1 LNRFTFLGITPVKKK
16 INIDFDNNFK
26 QNFKKTFF
34 NGFKINF
41 DKVESIHFSWDNSSQ
56 KKYDI
61 NDEPNFENLEQII
74 NNFVGLTKLK
84 KFILNYKFKQLQNL
98 PNSICKLTQLT
109 YLSISEHIF
118 TELPEAIGNL
128 TALEILNLYSNK
140 LTALPESFGNLIN
153 LRELSLRQNKL
164 TVLPESFGNLINLRE
179 LSLRQN
185 KLTVLPES
193 FGNLIHLRELS
204 LNNNELTVLPE
215 SFGNLIN
222 LIDLNLSNN
231 KLTALHESFG
241 NLIHLRGLILNN
253 NRLTVL
259 PESFGNLTDLTQL
272 ILNNNNLTVLPESF
286 GNLIHLTLLILNNNN
301 LTELTNSICSFN
313 DLWHLNI
320 DNNVGLNFI
329 CEQTENNYLYQTFGR
344 TRNNVG
350 QTRNNVG
357 RPTVDAAVHVHK
369 VFKTFKFKRL
379 DAKMKANH
387 PEWFDAIND
396 ANITV
401 LLFKNTLE
409 KTLKTI
415 IDNDLD
421 DIPIKNEP
429 TERKQFSDNLEFIFK
444 NKLNAV
450 TKFELP
456 QEVIVCCFHVLIY
469 VSHQPKEFKAL
480 YATSYLRDVVNAY
493 ENINPVE
500 CLSCINGMIERIITA
515 FYATCKVMAEYDN
528 IFTGEY
534 DTEVLHLFS
543 FKTPIL
549 LGKKIRKNVKSIVGI
564 SPTMVL
570 LFPLLFWLLKR

>member
-1 LNRFTFLGITPVKKK
+1 MLFSKDLYLP

-164 TVLPESFGNLINLRE
+164 TVLPESFGNLI
-179 LSLRQN
+179 
-185 KLTVLPES
+185 
-193 FGNLIHLRELS
+193 HLRELS

-231 KLTALHESFG
+231 KLTALH
-241 NLIHLRGLILNN
+241 
-253 NRLTVL
+253 
-259 PESFGNLTDLTQL
+259 
-272 ILNNNNLTVLPESF
+272 ESF